1 HAGLRVIDPELAQES
16 VLLGPNPLTEREKEV
31 LQAAATGADAREIA
45 TRLSLGEGTVRNYL
59 SSAIAKT
66 HARNRTEAARTAETN
81 GWL

>member
-1 HAGLRVIDPELAQES
+1 M
-16 VLLGPNPLTEREKEV
+16 GPNPLTDREKEV
-31 LQAAATGADAREIA
+31 LRLAARGADAHDIA
-45 TRLSLGEGTVRNYL
+45 EALHLGAGTVRNYL

>member
-1 HAGLRVIDPELAQES
+1 M
-16 VLLGPNPLTEREKEV
+16 GPNPLTEREQEV
-31 LQAAATGADAREIA
+31 LRLAARGADARGIA
-45 TRLSLGEGTVRNYL
+45 AALHLGVGTVRNYL